1 MMSTVKNLDKI
12 TALYERLSKDDEL
25 QGESNSISN
34 QKQFLTNYARENG
47 YINLK
52 HYTDDGYT
60 GRNFNRPAIKELIK
74 DVEDGKVGTVIVKDM
89 SRFGRNYL
97 QVGFYTEILFAKK
110 QVRFIAIT
118 NNVDSDSDNP
128 NQNDFAPFLNIMNE
142 WYAKDTSN
150 KIKAVFLNRMNE
162 GKRCSGSIPY
172 GYNRLPNDK
181 QTLVIDP
188 IASKIVKEIFEL
200 AAEKKNPPEIAR
212 ILKAREVL
220 LPSAYTLQ
228 YHPEQCNNKSVMGS
242 CDWSAASVR
251 YILERREYLGHT
263 VLRKTISTNF
273 KTGERRKATDDELL
287 IFENTHEPIIS
298 QELWDKAQK
307 NLVRVKRKPKNNENR
322 KPSLFTGYVFCADC
336 GSKMS
341 TQSCYRTNGELYY
354 NYRCSRY
361 SNIKNPC
368 TNHHIRECVLKQ
380 LILHTMK
387 RVLRR
392 VIEDEK
398 AFCKELKEKWQEKNR
413 NQPKL
418 TKKEITSVKKR
429 LAELDNLITGL
440 YENYITNVL
449 PERQYK
455 ALMMKYSNEQSEL
468 EIKLDELQQ
477 ELKAEKKDTIQT
489 DKFVNVIKK
498 YKEPTELTAEMIE
511 DLIDKIVIHEKVG
524 DRKSREQ
531 QIDIYFN
538 FVGNF
543 DLSYTAEE
551 LAEEKAL
558 AEQQAKE
565 KAERKAEM
573 AKIREKQYREKI
585 RAEKLAKNDGHFLAK
600 RNCAC
605 CGKEFYPNSAKH
617 IYCCEE
623 CKKTAKAERIAKKR
637 FEEKGNHTFRQ
648 KNCVMCG
655 KPFWPSNGQ
664 EVLCSKECKTKNR
677 REKQLAYYH
686 ENKDKWQKRSIAI

>member
-1 MMSTVKNLDKI
+1 MSTVKNLDKI

-74 DVEDGKVGTVIVKDM
+74 DVEEGKVGTVIVKDM

-110 QVRFIAIT
+110 QVRFIAVT

-150 KIKAVFLNRMNE
+150 KIKAVFLNRMND

-181 QTLVIDP
+181 QTLVVDP
-188 IASKIVKEIFEL
+188 IASKIVKEIFTL

-212 ILKAREVL
+212 ILKAREILV
-220 LPSAYTLQ
+220 PSAYTLQ
-228 YHPEQCNNKSVMGS
+228 YHPEQCNNKSVSGS
-242 CDWSAASVR
+242 CDWTAASVR

-273 KTGERRKATDDELL
+273 KTGERRKAKDDELL

-298 QELWDKAQK
+298 QELWDKVHK
-307 NLVRVKRKPKNNENR
+307 YLVRVQRKSKADIM
-322 KPSLFTGYVFCADC
+322 PSLFAGYLFCADC
-336 GSKMS
+336 GSRMAAQHNYHK
-341 TQSCYRTNGELYY
+341 NGEQYY
-354 NYRCSRY
+354 SYRCSKY

-368 TNHHIRECVLKQ
+368 TNHHIRESVLKQ
-380 LILHTMK
+380 LVIHSIK
-387 RVLRR
+387 RILRR
-392 VIEDEK
+392 VIQDEK
-398 AFCKELKEKWQEKNR
+398 AFCEELKQKWQEKNR
-413 NQPKL
+413 NQPKVQQSEL
-418 TKKEITSVKKR
+418 ATMQKR
-429 LAELDNLITGL
+429 YDELDTLITGL
-440 YENYITNVL
+440 YENYISNVL

-455 ALMMKYSNEQSEL
+455 ALMIKYSTEQGEL
-468 EIKLDELQQ
+468 ETKITERQKEIKAN
-477 ELKAEKKDTIQT
+477 KGNTIQT
-489 DKFVNVIKK
+489 SKFIKVIKK
-498 YKEPTELTAEMIE
+498 YKEPTELTAEMVDE
-511 DLIDKIVIHEKVG
+511 LIDKIVIHEKVG

-538 FVGNF
+538 FIGKF
-543 DLSYTAEE
+543 DLSYTDDE

-565 KAERKAEM
+565 KADRKAELRNLSS
-573 AKIREKQYREKI
+573 IRYREKK

-600 RNCAC
+600 RNCAY

-637 FEEKGNHTFRQ
+637 FEEKGNHRFKQ
-648 KNCVMCG
+648 KNCAMCG

-664 EVLCSKECKTKNR
+664 EVLCSKECKAKNR

-686 ENKDKWQKRSIAI
+686 SHKELKKEV